1 MSLLMRGA
9 GLPVVRQVGA
19 AVVAI
24 VVIGLSSGCGGSS
37 GDPAAAGA
45 GGRGGAMAVPV
56 EILTL
61 SQKSVEQAGEFVG
74 TVRSL
79 KSMTVQSQVEG
90 FITAINVKSG
100 DRVTPG
106 TVLFDIDASSQQAVV
121 ANLESVRAARQA
133 DLAYAR
139 QQVERARKLLA
150 AGAMSQQE
158 LDQAISLQ
166 TSLEATLKAI
176 EEQIKQQ
183 RNELGY
189 SHVTAATSGVVGDV
203 PVRMGDRITRQTQLT
218 TIEDNTSLELYLNV
232 PVQDAPRVKLGQVV
246 HLLDET
252 GAVIADQKVT
262 FISPSVDDA
271 TQTVLVK
278 TPINPRGDSFRS
290 RQFVRARLVW
300 SVTSAITV
308 PLVAVTRISGQFFVF
323 AADPGPNGGLV
334 AHQKP
339 VSVGELVGN
348 DYVVLGGLKAG
359 DRVIV
364 AGIQKIGE
372 GAPVQEAPKRGGGP
386 PGSPGPASDGEK
398 PATPKRSGGG

>member
-1 MSLLMRGA
+1 MSLLMRSGS
-9 GLPVVRQVGA
+9 LPAVRQTGTALAVGI
-19 AVVAI
+19 VVAMAAA
-24 VVIGLSSGCGGSS
+24 CGGGA
-37 GDPAAAGA
+37 GDPASAGA

-61 SQKSVEQAGEFVG
+61 AEKPVEQAGEFVG

-90 FITAINVKSG
+90 FITKINVKSG
-100 DRVTPG
+100 DRVAPG

-121 ANLESVRAARQA
+121 ANLESLRAAREA
-133 DLAYAR
+133 DLSYAK
-139 QQVERARKLLA
+139 QQVERAKKLFA

-158 LDQAISLQ
+158 LDQATAQQ
-166 TSLEATLKAI
+166 TSLEATLKAV
-176 EEQIKQQ
+176 EEQIRQQ

-189 SHVTAATSGVVGDV
+189 SHVTAATAGVVGDV
-203 PVRMGDRITRQTQLT
+203 PVRTGDRITRQTQLT
-218 TIEDNTSLELYLNV
+218 TIEDNTTLELYLNV
-232 PVQDAPRVKLGQVV
+232 PVQDATRVKLGQVV
-246 HLLDET
+246 HLLDDT
-252 GAVIADQKVT
+252 GKVIDDEKVS
-262 FISPSVDDA
+262 FISPSVDDD

-278 TPINPRGDSFRS
+278 TPINTHSDAFRS

-300 SVTSAITV
+300 STSSALTV

-339 VSVGELVGN
+339 VVVGDLVGN
-348 DYVVLGGLKAG
+348 DYVVQGGLKAG

-372 GAPVQEAPKRGGGP
+372 GAPVQEAPKAGGRGGP
-386 PGSPGPASDGEK
+386 PSPAPPASAGEK
-398 PATPKRSGGG
+398 K

>member
-1 MSLLMRGA
+1 
-9 GLPVVRQVGA
+9 
-19 AVVAI
+19 
-24 VVIGLSSGCGGSS
+24 
-37 GDPAAAGA
+37 
-45 GGRGGAMAVPV
+45 MAVPV

-61 SQKSVEQAGEFVG
+61 AEKSVEQAGEFVG

-90 FITAINVKSG
+90 FITKINVKSG
-100 DRVTPG
+100 DRVAPG

-121 ANLESVRAARQA
+121 ANLESVRAAREA
-133 DLAYAR
+133 DLSYAK
-139 QQVERARKLLA
+139 QQVERANKLFA
-150 AGAMSQQE
+150 AGAMSKQE
-158 LDQAISLQ
+158 LDQATTQQRSM
-166 TSLEATLKAI
+166 EATLKAI
-176 EEQIKQQ
+176 EEQIRQQ

-189 SHVTAATSGVVGDV
+189 SHVTAATAGVVGDV

-218 TIEDNTSLELYLNV
+218 TIEDNTALELYLNV
-232 PVQDAPRVKLGQVV
+232 PVQDATRVKIGQVV
-246 HLLDET
+246 HLLDDT
-252 GAVIADQKVT
+252 GKVIDDEKVN

-278 TPINPRGDSFRS
+278 TPISTHSDAFRS

-300 SVTSAITV
+300 SVSNALTV

-323 AADPGPNGGLV
+323 SADPGPNGGLV

-339 VSVGELVGN
+339 VVVGDLVGN
-348 DYVVLGGLKAG
+348 DYVVQGGLKAG

-372 GAPVQEAPKRGGGP
+372 GAPVQEAPGRGGP
-386 PGSPGPASDGEK
+386 APSGPAEGGK
-398 PATPKRSGGG
+398 PASPKPSEGRK